1 MQLPANLYI
10 LTRPNNKCMP
20 STFSRFE
27 RLLSKREEI
36 VEFSDHEI
44 ASLDAFVS
52 LISEHPRF
60 SIGLLDGFVFS
71 YSIPHIGKEFDLL
84 MISSDSIVNIELKS
98 KRVSDDKKCA
108 QLARNN
114 YYLSFI
120 EGKKIELFTFTA
132 ESGDLEKYSNGS
144 IVSCE
149 MDVLIET
156 LLLARDRFSGDYDE
170 IFREKKYLVSPVND
184 VSRFMSGGYFLT
196 QQQQEIKIGILRKN
210 SEGALRGAAYKI
222 TGTAGTGKTL
232 LLYDLAKSLVGELP
246 SCVIHCGQLSEGH
259 RLLNSSQSS
268 FSVVPAKGCEK
279 IALEDYGAI
288 FIDECHRLRLHQFNE
303 VVRRIKET
311 ELPCFFFL
319 DSNQTMQAS
328 EIRNEISSK
337 IIETMP
343 NAICKEL
350 SKKIRTNKEIA
361 AFVRRLF
368 SLKSESNQI
377 RFENIEVLYAGEI
390 LEAGKIIESYKA
402 NGYQYIYYTPSQY
415 KKWNSDIWVH
425 ISEGYSTHD
434 VIGQE
439 FDRVIIPM
447 DKNFFFENGKLKS
460 YAHPYREYILPKML
474 FQGLTRTRERLAI
487 LVYDNPP
494 LFEELLSIAM
504 NPAAVDE

>member
-196 QQQQEIKIGILRKN
+196 QQQQEIKNEILRKN
-210 SEGALRGAAYKI
+210 SEGALRG
-222 TGTAGTGKTL
+222 
-232 LLYDLAKSLVGELP
+232 DL
-246 SCVIHCGQLSEGH
+246 
-259 RLLNSSQSS
+259 
-268 FSVVPAKGCEK
+268 
-279 IALEDYGAI
+279 
-288 FIDECHRLRLHQFNE
+288 
-303 VVRRIKET
+303 
-311 ELPCFFFL
+311 
-319 DSNQTMQAS
+319 
-328 EIRNEISSK
+328 
-337 IIETMP
+337 
-343 NAICKEL
+343 
-350 SKKIRTNKEIA
+350 
-361 AFVRRLF
+361 
-368 SLKSESNQI
+368 
-377 RFENIEVLYAGEI
+377 
-390 LEAGKIIESYKA
+390 
-402 NGYQYIYYTPSQY
+402 
-415 KKWNSDIWVH
+415 
-425 ISEGYSTHD
+425 
-434 VIGQE
+434 
-439 FDRVIIPM
+439 
-447 DKNFFFENGKLKS
+447 
-460 YAHPYREYILPKML
+460 
-474 FQGLTRTRERLAI
+474 
-487 LVYDNPP
+487 P
-494 LFEELLSIAM
+494 L
-504 NPAAVDE
+504 